1 MAGPREVITSQI
13 MQQMNNLGFLLLS
26 NIPGYDEE
34 KLFEHQRWF
43 FNLSDNVKIKL
54 HKNHFNKE
62 NPNFY
67 RGFAPFIANDPSFKE
82 LYEIGLDYSK
92 VSEDEQIY
100 SLHEET
106 PWPEC
111 EGCDKFKEFM
121 T

>member
-1 MAGPREVITSQI
+1 MSGPREVITSQI
-13 MQQMNNLGFLLLS
+13 MEQMNNLGFLLLS

-34 KLFEHQRWF
+34 NLFEQQKWF
-43 FNLSDNVKIKL
+43 FNLPDDVKAKL
-54 HKNHFNKE
+54 QKNHFNKE

-106 PWPEC
+106 PWPVC
-111 EGCDKFKEFM
+111 EGCEKFKEFM